1 MSFAC
6 VLVPWFAAAAE
17 ERCDPSLA
25 DHSVVVVTARATPEA
40 GTHRAVTEP
49 SRGGRG
55 RPAARPVVPR
65 VIEANAGAR
74 ERGIR
79 PGMTE
84 TEARARCPE
93 LVVRPWSEER
103 VNAAR
108 LAMLDAA
115 LAVSPRVEDADLGIV
130 HVDVTG
136 LGRLVGDD
144 DAVARRLVRETAAIG
159 LHPSVGVAA
168 TRTAARVAARLGRR
182 TVVIP
187 RGGERAALAT
197 VSVVALD
204 LPSRVGQTLARWGVR
219 TLGDLARLPRD
230 GVAARL
236 GEEGLA
242 AHDAAAGL
250 DTAPFRPYLP
260 PPFWEEAQSLD
271 WEIDALDAL
280 LRVIEGVLARL
291 TARLAAAHVLAGELD
306 LHLDLVSGARHARTL
321 TLAHPLGDVPPMLTL
336 IRLDLER
343 HPPSAAVT
351 RVTLSA
357 HPVRPRVVQPRL
369 GEPASPSVRDVAAV
383 LTRLA
388 AVAGTDAVGSP
399 RSLDTHRPDAFTL
412 VPFTP
417 PADVSAGGR
426 ACDMAALAL
435 RRLRPP
441 RRVDVEV
448 ETASDETRPVRVRV
462 GPQARIERVLA
473 CAGPWRRSG
482 TWWDADGWARDEW
495 DALLDDGLLCR
506 LVHDRVTDRW
516 CLDAVYD

>member
-17 ERCDPSLA
+17 ERCDPSLSE
-25 DHSVVVVTARATPEA
+25 HPMVVVTARATPDPA
-40 GTHRAVTEP
+40 SP
-49 SRGGRG
+49 SRGRVKSE
-55 RPAARPVVPR
+55 RVKSPARPVVAR
-65 VIEANAGAR
+65 VLEANAGAR
-74 ERGIR
+74 EAGVR

-84 TEARARCPE
+84 TEARARCPA
-93 LVVRPWSEER
+93 LVARPWSDER

-115 LAVSPRVEDADLGIV
+115 LAVSPRVEDVAPGVV

-136 LGRLVGDD
+136 LGRLIGDD
-144 DAVARRLVRETAAIG
+144 DAVARRLVRETHAVG
-159 LHPSVGVAA
+159 LHPAVGVAA
-168 TRTAARVAARLGRR
+168 TRTAAGVAARLGRR

-187 RGGERAALAT
+187 PGGERAALAT
-197 VSVVALD
+197 VTVVALE
-204 LPSRVGQTLARWGVR
+204 LPARIADTLSRWGVR

-236 GEEGLA
+236 GEAGLA
-242 AHDAAAGL
+242 AHDAAIGL

-280 LRVIEGVLARL
+280 LRIIEGVLARL
-291 TARLAAAHVLAGELD
+291 TARLAAVHVLAGELE
-306 LHLDLVSGARHARTL
+306 LYLDLVSGGRHARML

-351 RVTLSA
+351 RVALSA

-369 GEPASPSVRDVAAV
+369 GEPISPSVRDLAAV

-388 AVAGTDAVGSP
+388 AVAGPDAVGSP
-399 RSLDTHRPDAFTL
+399 RSVDTHRPDAFTL

-417 PADVSAGGR
+417 PNDVMDGA
-426 ACDMAALAL
+426 ALPEMTALAL

-441 RRVDVEV
+441 RAADVEI
-448 ETASDETRPVRVRV
+448 ETAGHERRPVRVRLHPDTRV
-462 GPQARIERVLA
+462 ERVVA

-482 TWWDADGWARDEW
+482 TWWDQNGWARDEW
-495 DALLDDGLLCR
+495 DAVLGDGLLCR
-506 LVHDRVTDRW
+506 LVHDRVADRW
-516 CLDAVYD
+516 YLDAVYD